1 MQNEKKEDH
10 CWFFIGPFIHEGIC
24 MCSNYY
30 IINGKKTLISVVTN
44 SAETYKN
51 NKNMSYLG
59 VGEYD
64 STVQC
69 ISCAPQNYPLYQKSL
84 EQQRYNEIEKS
95 VGKAD
100 ASRLFL
106 MEQFY
111 APSMSSYPFSMEL
124 YPSVLG
130 KYSSFNL
137 YPDNYIETGN
147 NEYLHNSQSTNFCSY
162 CEDDFFFKEE
172 LNI

>member
-124 YPSVLG
+124 YRSETAFVEQEKRFMSEKPWRTILG
-130 KYSSFNL
+130 LTPLKAYEKLKSLGWAEKTES
-137 YPDNYIETGN
+137 
-147 NEYLHNSQSTNFCSY
+147 
-162 CEDDFFFKEE
+162 E
-172 LNI
+172 LM